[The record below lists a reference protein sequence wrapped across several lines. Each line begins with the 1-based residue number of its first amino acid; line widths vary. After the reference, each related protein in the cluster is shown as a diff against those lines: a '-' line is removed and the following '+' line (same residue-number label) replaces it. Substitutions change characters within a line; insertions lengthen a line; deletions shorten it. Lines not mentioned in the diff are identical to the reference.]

1 MRLSLRPVRKKEA
14 SMVVAIL
21 FILVFVL
28 PVISTQGEAASPS
41 FSATRSISPDD
52 IAPGSRFKVQV
63 TLNQI
68 LNLNKT
74 DFELDEKIPTGWTV
88 VSADSAGAIF
98 DASDLK
104 WTWKSVT
111 AGETKTVSYN
121 VAVPSNSTEKSY
133 QISGV
138 ITASNATATD
148 VGGELTVAVKTPSSK
163 TPGWLIWTAIAM
175 LCLIFIVFV
184 LILCLGWLDDHKLDK
199 GEMRRAIA
207 GTFVLG
213 VAVLAVL
220 SIIYEFVLTD
230 IVLMYIELTGIVVGF
245 YFGAKTATEKRA
257 EAAAMITIE
266 NVRFPF
272 EKVAITIRNGGD
284 SKITMDRIYINKK
297 AFDIKNGN
305 IGPGNFVDVLQ
316 SYKWDPKTEYKIE
329 VATTTGLTAET
340 IELSPA
346 ITIDQVNFDEKQEEI
361 KLSVRCGENTEIKEI
376 CVNAVKMDAVKMEK
390 DKKIVALKPT
400 EITIDYKW
408 DSTTEYNIKIAT
420 TTGLTDEITA
430 VAKKGVT
437 ITRE

>member
-1 MRLSLRPVRKKEA
+1 MRISLSPVRKKEV

-28 PVISTQGEAASPS
+28 PVISTHGEAASPT

-52 IAPGSRFKVQV
+52 IAPGSTFNVQV
-63 TLNQI
+63 I
-68 LNLNKT
+68 LNVNQNET
-74 DFELDEKIPTGWTV
+74 DFELDEVIPTDWTV

-104 WTWKSVT
+104 WTWKSVS

-148 VGGELTVAVKTPSSK
+148 VGGELTVAVKTPSCK
-163 TPGWLIWTAIAM
+163 TPGWLIVTAIAM
-175 LCLIFIVFV
+175 LILVFV
-184 LILCLGWLDDHKLDK
+184 LILYLGWLDDHKLDK
-199 GEMRRAIA
+199 GEMRRALA
-207 GTFVLG
+207 GMLVVGFT
-213 VAVLAVL
+213 VLAVL
-220 SIIYEFVLTD
+220 SIIYEFELSM
-230 IVLMYIELTGIVVGF
+230 IALAYIELTGIVVGF
-245 YFGAKTATEKRA
+245 YFGAKTAAEKRA
-257 EAAAMITIE
+257 EAAAEITIE

-284 SKITMDRIYINKK
+284 SKITVDRIYINKK
-297 AFDIKNGN
+297 AFDIKNVT
-305 IGPGNFVDVLQ
+305 IGPENFVEVPQ
-316 SYKWDPKTEYKIE
+316 PYKWDPKTEYKIK
-329 VATTTGLTAET
+329 VATATGLTAET
-340 IELSPA
+340 TLLSPA
-346 ITIDQVNFDEKQEEI
+346 ITIDQVKFDEKQEEI
-361 KLSVRCGENTEIKEI
+361 KLTVRSGENTEIKEI
-376 CVNAVKMDAVKMEK
+376 CVNGEAVKMEN

-408 DSTTEYNIKIAT
+408 DPKTEYTIKIAT
-420 TTGLTDEITA
+420 TSGLTDEITA
-430 VAKKGVT
+430 VAKKGAT